1 MKINQNLL
9 MIIGIGG
16 VSRSGKSTLSQEL
29 LKYFREKGLKTIIFH
44 QDDFVFPENQIPKIR
59 ERTDWESPLSMN
71 FGLYQEILEIFK
83 TKFDVIIAEGLFAF
97 YDKSIVDMYDYQIH
111 VKITQRTFYIRRQ
124 MDTRWGY
131 EPTWYIEHV
140 WKSYLMY
147 GKPEKSSR
155 NLYSINGENNFNIP
169 LIIRNLKCI

>member
-1 MKINQNLL
+1 
-9 MIIGIGG
+9 
-16 VSRSGKSTLSQEL
+16 
-29 LKYFREKGLKTIIFH
+29 
-44 QDDFVFPENQIPKIR
+44 
-59 ERTDWESPLSMN
+59 MN